1 LHLELPWRYVMGYGE
16 VGGGGSV
23 KWRVVGDHDALGVK
37 HVKSHHR
44 AGSRGTDGKH
54 KMPSDVRF
62 RVFVKG
68 VELVLPNPDHLIID
82 NSDPHQVVIT
92 WGEDDYATAVQ
103 DSDRRAKEEG
113 DEFAAT

>member
-1 LHLELPWRYVMGYGE
+1 
-16 VGGGGSV
+16 
-23 KWRVVGDHDALGVK
+23 
-37 HVKSHHR
+37 
-44 AGSRGTDGKH
+44 
-54 KMPSDVRF
+54 MPSDVRF

-68 VELVLPNPDHLIID
+68 VELVLPNPDDLIID

-92 WGEDDYATAVQ
+92 WGEDDYTTAVQ